1 MIRLTR
7 VHNGRMSRKETIT
20 LNCPECGEPQQTVV
34 WHSLNV
40 TLDPQAKQELF
51 EGRINVLS
59 CEACGSSFKIDGP
72 LLYHDM
78 ELEFAIQY
86 YPPNALEEPAF
97 YEQFGSAGQ
106 LDIPVLEGLEVPEIL
121 RRPHV
126 VFDLQELGRY
136 VTFRE
141 RLHARRSSK
150 GDCN

>member
-1 MIRLTR
+1 
-7 VHNGRMSRKETIT
+7 MSRKEALT

-40 TLDPQAKQELF
+40 TLDPEAKQELF
-51 EGRINVLS
+51 EGRLNVLS
-59 CEACGSSFKIDGP
+59 CGGCGSTFKLDSP

-78 ELEFAIQY
+78 ERGFAIQY
-86 YPPNALEEPAF
+86 YPPDALDEPAF
-97 YEQFGSAGQ
+97 YEQFGAEGQ
-106 LDIPVLEGLEVPEIL
+106 LDIPDLAGLEVSDVL

-126 VFDLQELGRY
+126 VFDLQELARY

-141 RLHARRSSK
+141 QLHERRTAK